1 MSGMKP
7 IPVPPQ
13 KRLIAAIESRR
24 KHPLYP
30 SVVSSIEAQDLLILA
45 EVITDR
51 KSLNW
56 IIEALNTPETEIVQK
71 SKMIDTA
78 CKVFDGVV
86 KAIEAENRAMDA
98 LSEIE
103 TAKRFAIEALAWA
116 EAGWQFPR
124 EMRGINPATLIEH
137 LGFDERLVTLS
148 YGVPQWGVISLYDVA
163 YRVVSD
169 ETVLRNRAFRRAALS
184 SFAYFF
190 RDAFGQIDEKDKN
203 GDLLEWADEILTLL
217 YGADANLA
225 VRQSTA
231 TPSKATAKTKAAKK
245 PASKVKAQQRGKAHA
260 DQKAKDPTRKRG
272 YETS

>member
-13 KRLIAAIESRR
+13 VRLVAAIESRR

-30 SVVSSIEAQDLLILA
+30 SVVECIEAQDLLILA
-45 EVITDR
+45 EVITD
-51 KSLNW
+51 KKTLSW
-56 IIEALNTPETEIVQK
+56 IIEAFATPETELVK
-71 SKMIDTA
+71 YAKMIDAATR
-78 CKVFDGVV
+78 VFDGVV

-103 TAKRFAIEALAWA
+103 TAKRFAVEALAWA

-225 VRQSTA
+225 VRQGTT
-231 TPSKATAKTKAAKK
+231 TPKKPAQTKAAKK

-260 DQKAKDPTRKRG
+260 DQKAKDPTRNRG